1 MLELFASR
9 GCFGC
14 CYIRTN
20 EIDNQITVKTK
31 VMYTDY
37 WIMIITTENIKIS

>member
-20 EIDNQITVKTK
+20 EITVKTK